1 MCVCVCV
8 GKERSTLW
16 DQMQFWEDAYLDA
29 VMLEREGMGMD
40 QGPQEMIDR
49 LVCSVSACRSVHAES
64 KATKTTQNGGK
75 NLAQHEF
82 HHSELSDFKSLHTI
96 LKVQCILVVH
106 MLSCKLHPSDTAQ
119 MFFYMFRCRKMPTC

>member
-1 MCVCVCV
+1 MCVCV

-49 LVCSVSACRSVHAES
+49 LECPLSAYRSVQ
-64 KATKTTQNGGK
+64 TKLKQ
-75 NLAQHEF
+75 
-82 HHSELSDFKSLHTI
+82 FKI
-96 LKVQCILVVH
+96 KWKIICI
-106 MLSCKLHPSDTAQ
+106 
-119 MFFYMFRCRKMPTC
+119 

>member
-1 MCVCVCV
+1 MLTLINVHVGMLLSWNTVLLKLRVKLCVCV

-49 LVCSVSACRSVHAES
+49 LVCSVSACRSFQAES
-64 KATKTTQNGGK
+64 IIQNC
-75 NLAQHEF
+75 L
-82 HHSELSDFKSLHTI
+82 I
-96 LKVQCILVVH
+96 LEVYIL
-106 MLSCKLHPSDTAQ
+106 
-119 MFFYMFRCRKMPTC
+119 